1 MKNMF
6 TRSIVPIERKNVNN
20 MMKIE
25 KSFKTIGKK
34 IMKKM
39 NTSKECL
46 LFAESVTIIYY
57 EDRVYINDIGKRA
70 YVKAH

>member
-34 IMKKM
+34 IMKK
-39 NTSKECL
+39 NEHIERVSSFREKRNDHL
-46 LFAESVTIIYY
+46 L
-57 EDRVYINDIGKRA
+57 
-70 YVKAH
+70 

>member
-1 MKNMF
+1 
-6 TRSIVPIERKNVNN
+6 

>member
-57 EDRVYINDIGKRA
+57 EDRVYINDIDKRA